1 MGIIKV
7 YGYHV
12 YVYIYTRKTVP
23 TQGDVTVYN
32 LKMSETWHNTLEGDM
47 MRYAYFLIPVNLES
61 RHEAWGE

>member
-12 YVYIYTRKTVP
+12 YVYIYIYTRKTVP

-32 LKMSETWHNTLEGDM
+32 LKMSET
-47 MRYAYFLIPVNLES
+47 
-61 RHEAWGE
+61 